1 LEVILKIT
9 ALETIQLRELPNLLW
24 VQLHTDEGLIG
35 LGETFRGPD
44 AVAGHL
50 HGFVAPYLLGK
61 DPLQIDRHSRFLLN
75 PYVGFGNSSAEIRAA
90 SAVDIALWDLFGQA
104 VGQPIHQLLGGLS
117 RDTLRVYNTCAGYT
131 YNQKT
136 VQRRLVTAGSSSG
149 QGPYDDQIAFMNSAD
164 ELAQSLLEEGYAAM
178 KIWPL
183 DPYAVASDGLFISGP
198 DLKQGLEP
206 FEKIRRAVGNRIEIM
221 CELHSMWNL
230 PSAIRIAKALEPYD
244 PYWAED
250 PIKMDNVAA
259 LAEYARSTRIPVCAS
274 ETLGTRGQ
282 FRDLLVAD
290 AVSIVMLDLAWCGGI
305 SEAKKIA
312 TLAETY
318 HRPIAPHDCTGP
330 VTLISSV
337 HLAFNAP
344 NALFQEVVRAY
355 LSSWYRD
362 LVTDLPCVQ
371 NGYVS
376 PMKGP
381 GLGTKLQPDLLKRQD
396 CIYRRSPS

>member
-1 LEVILKIT
+1 
-9 ALETIQLRELPNLLW
+9 
-24 VQLHTDEGLIG
+24 
-35 LGETFRGPD
+35 
-44 AVAGHL
+44 
-50 HGFVAPYLLGK
+50 
-61 DPLQIDRHSRFLLN
+61 
-75 PYVGFGNSSAEIRAA
+75 
-90 SAVDIALWDLFGQA
+90 
-104 VGQPIHQLLGGLS
+104 
-117 RDTLRVYNTCAGYT
+117 
-131 YNQKT
+131 
-136 VQRRLVTAGSSSG
+136 
-149 QGPYDDQIAFMNSAD
+149 MNCAD
-164 ELAQSLLEEGYAAM
+164 ELAHSLLEEGYAAM

-183 DPYAVASDGLFISGP
+183 DPYAAAPDGLFISGA
-198 DLKQGLEP
+198 DLKKGLEP
-206 FEKIRRAVGNRIEIM
+206 FEKIRRSVGNRIEIM
-221 CELHSMWNL
+221 CELHSLWNL

-282 FRDLLVAD
+282 FRDLLTAG

-312 TLAETY
+312 TMAETY
-318 HRPIAPHDCTGP
+318 QRPIAPHDCTGP
-330 VTLISSV
+330 VVLIASV

-362 LVTDLPCVQ
+362 LVTELPCVQ

-376 PMKGP
+376 PMKGA
-381 GLGTKLQPDLLKRQD
+381 GLGTKLQPGLLKRPD
-396 CIYRRSPS
+396 CIYRRTPS